1 VVGRIK
7 DGVDKKGKSDMTVS
21 YIEDYCPDCDEL
33 TTFQEFASFTGTYRR
48 CMTCG
53 YQVSVMTDIEDFE
66 IPTPWEII
74 NGKDEDEEWDI

>member
-1 VVGRIK
+1 MGGRIK
-7 DGVDKKGKSDMTVS
+7 DAEVWEGGKYMAVS
-21 YIEDYCPDCDEL
+21 YIEYYCPDCDEL

-48 CMTCG
+48 CMECG

-74 NGKDEDEEWDI
+74 EN